1 MTCSTGRR
9 QRTNT
14 KEKELLA
21 GDGTRSSAKDS
32 RSGRK
37 NQGIACDSEELILAQ
52 NQSEEKIGGYEQ
64 IETRNFTRITS
75 THERTDLE
83 PTVQMRS
90 KNELFHL
97 NH

>member
-1 MTCSTGRR
+1 LNGTPYGRR
-9 QRTNT
+9 DS
-14 KEKELLA
+14 LI
-21 GDGTRSSAKDS
+21 GKDS

-37 NQGIACDSEELILAQ
+37 NQGIACDSEELTLAQ
-52 NQSEEKIGGYEQ
+52 NQNEEKIRGYEQ

-83 PTVQMRS
+83 PTAQTRS

-97 NH
+97 NQ